1 MRTTRKYIVIFTSQA
16 EDDPNFDPA
25 TVKDYGFWVEA
36 DDAEEAFANWEPPAD
51 FSSQWLLVGIIPES
65 DLHLWKLKNDGI
77 PLELRS

>member
-1 MRTTRKYIVIFTSQA
+1 MRTNGKYIVIFTTQA
-16 EDDPNFDPA
+16 EDDPDFDPA

-65 DLHLWKLKNDGI
+65 DLAYWKLKNDGI
-77 PLELRS
+77 PLEMKN